1 MIKKTLYFGNP
12 AYLSLRM
19 GQMVIKLPEVE
30 KNDTL
35 PEIFKRQSVI
45 TKPIEDIGVVVLDN
59 KQITITQ
66 GLLEALLE
74 NNCSVITCDS
84 KSMPVG
90 LMLPLC
96 GNSIQNERF
105 RDQLDASLP
114 LKKQLWQQ
122 TIKAKIE
129 NQAAVLSCCTGK
141 EIGCMQAW
149 ANDVRSGDPDNLEGR
164 AAAYY
169 WKSLFA
175 DIDGLENFTRNR
187 DGIQPNSLLNY
198 GYAILRAVVA
208 RAIVSSGML
217 PTLGIHHHN
226 RYNAYCL
233 ADDIMEPYRPYVD
246 EIVFNIVETYGAANI
261 ELTKDIKARLLSIPT
276 TEVVIAGKR
285 SPLMIAAS
293 QTTASLYRC
302 FSGELRRII
311 YPDKQ
316 VSI

>member
-30 KNDTL
+30 SNELL
-35 PEIFKRQSVI
+35 PEIMKKQAEI

-59 KQITITQ
+59 RRITITQ

-74 NNCSVITCDS
+74 NNCAVITCDNYS
-84 KSMPVG
+84 LPVG
-90 LMLPLC
+90 LMLPLY
-96 GNSIQNERF
+96 GNSTQNERF
-105 RDQLDASLP
+105 RYQLDASQP
-114 LKKQLWQQ
+114 LRKQLWQQ

-129 NQAAVLSCCTGK
+129 NQAAVLSACSGVPIK
-141 EIGCMQAW
+141 NMKRW
-149 ANDVRSGDPDNLEGR
+149 ADDVRSGDPDNVEGH

-169 WKSLFA
+169 WRYFFNN
-175 DIDGLENFTRNR
+175 ITGLENFTRNR
-187 DGIQPNSLLNY
+187 EGMAPNNLLNY

-208 RAIVSSGML
+208 RALVTSGLL

-246 EIVFNIVETYGAANI
+246 ELVFAIVKEQGVDNLQ
-261 ELTKDIKARLLSIPT
+261 LTTTLKAQLLSIPT
-276 TEVVIAGKR
+276 LDVVIGGKR
-285 SPLMIAAS
+285 SPLMVAAT
-293 QTTASLYRC
+293 QTTASLYKC
-302 FSGELRRII
+302 FSGELRRIA
-311 YPDKQ
+311 YP
-316 VSI
+316 VR